1 MATHNGRNVVWRISK
16 ENRQMTTED
25 KKKLIK
31 ACKLVKEVFP
41 DMYGNVRFN
50 LHPEREKV
58 NCNIEYSF
66 IIQSNEYFEN

>member
-1 MATHNGRNVVWRISK
+1 
-16 ENRQMTTED
+16 MTAED

-41 DMYGNVRFN
+41 DMLGNIRFN
-50 LHPEREKV
+50 LHPEREKI

-66 IIQSNEYFEN
+66 MIDPKEYFET